1 MIRSMTGFG
10 EAEES
15 TEIGLV
21 RIEVKTVN
29 HRFFNLTL
37 RVPPGFDGLQ
47 SEIQL
52 WLRDFISRGHVT
64 YTLTLDCGSISKDNI
79 LPQLD
84 MDKAIC
90 YRDILDNLSDELNLK
105 GDINLSHLIRFA
117 DIFRASDTSSVPI
130 DIDVS
135 VIKRLTQ
142 EAILAMIG
150 MRDAEG
156 VRLQEDLENRLESI
170 GNHLGFI
177 ENRAPERLVEKRNH
191 LKDAV
196 VGLMENHPIDEDRL
210 AREIAYMAEKW
221 DFNEEIVRLRSHVE
235 LFIDNLVNDNS
246 EPVGKRLGFM
256 VQEMNREVN
265 TIGAKANDLEIS
277 QSVIAIKEEVERIRE
292 QLDNVE

>member
-37 RVPPGFDGLQ
+37 RMPPGLDGLQ
-47 SEIQL
+47 SEVQL
-52 WLRDFISRGHVT
+52 WIRDFISRGHVT
-64 YTLTLDCGSISKDNI
+64 YTLTLDRGSISKDNI

-84 MDKAIC
+84 MGKAAR
-90 YRDILDNLSDELNLK
+90 YRDILDDLSNELDLK

-117 DIFRASDTSSVPI
+117 DIFKVSDTSSVPI

-135 VIKRLTQ
+135 VIKKLTQ
-142 EAILAMIG
+142 EATLAMVG
-150 MRDAEG
+150 MRDDEG
-156 VRLQEDLENRLESI
+156 IRLQEDLENRLESI
-170 GNHLGFI
+170 DNHLGFI
-177 ENRAPERLVEKRNH
+177 ENRAPERLVEKREN

-196 VGLMENHPIDEDRL
+196 VGITENHPIDEDRL
-210 AREIAYMAEKW
+210 AREVAYIAEKW
-221 DFNEEIVRLRSHVE
+221 DINEEIVRLRSHVE
-235 LFIDNLVNDNS
+235 LFIKTLVNDNS

-277 QSVIAIKEEVERIRE
+277 QRVIAIKEEVERIRE

>member
-37 RVPPGFDGLQ
+37 RTPSGFDGLQ

-64 YTLTLDCGSISKDNI
+64 YTLTLDRGSISKDSI
-79 LPQLD
+79 LPQLN

-90 YRDILDNLSDELNLK
+90 YRDILDDLSNKLDLK
-105 GDINLSHLIRFA
+105 GDVNLSHLIRFA
-117 DIFRASDTSSVPI
+117 DIFRVSDTSSVPI

-142 EAILAMIG
+142 EAVLAMIG
-150 MRDAEG
+150 MRDDEG
-156 VRLQEDLENRLESI
+156 IRLQEDLENRLKSI
-170 GNHLGFI
+170 GNHLGFV
-177 ENRAPERLVEKRNH
+177 ENRAPERLVEKREH
-191 LKDAV
+191 LKDTV
-196 VGLMENHPIDEDRL
+196 VEITENHPIDEDRL
-210 AREIAYMAEKW
+210 AREMSYIAEKW
-221 DFNEEIVRLRSHVE
+221 DINEEIVRLRSHLE
-235 LFIDNLVNDNS
+235 LFVDTLVNDNS

-256 VQEMNREVN
+256 IQEMNREVN

-277 QSVIAIKEEVERIRE
+277 HRVIAIKEDVERIRE